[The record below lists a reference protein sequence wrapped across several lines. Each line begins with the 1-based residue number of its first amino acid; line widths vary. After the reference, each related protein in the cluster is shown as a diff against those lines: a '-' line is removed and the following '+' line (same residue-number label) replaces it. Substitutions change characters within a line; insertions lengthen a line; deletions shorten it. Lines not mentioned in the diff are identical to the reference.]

1 MPGIEDGR
9 HSSLE
14 LLTRIFGEVLA
25 GAFLNQRLESSDH
38 FAEVIL
44 LEAGIVF
51 HLGLGLGFIQ
61 NHLVRIVVL
70 ASFGFHFHHNAPVH
84 LKKTSVGVPRKFCIT
99 GLLGKGLNNFVINP
113 EIENGVHHTG
123 HRLTRTGTDR
133 KQKGI
138 LEITKFFAHGL
149 FDLGNICLNLGIES
163 LGVFLTVVVIIS
175 ANFSGDRETSRN
187 GNSNAAHFGKIGALT
202 A

>member
-1 MPGIEDGR
+1 M
-9 HSSLE
+9 
-14 LLTRIFGEVLA
+14 F
-25 GAFLNQRLESSDH
+25 
-38 FAEVIL
+38 
-44 LEAGIVF
+44 
-51 HLGLGLGFIQ
+51 
-61 NHLVRIVVL
+61 
-70 ASFGFHFHHNAPVH
+70 ASFGFYFHHNASVH
-84 LKKTSVGVPRKFCIT
+84 LEETTVGVPRKLCIA
-99 GLLGKGLNNFVINP
+99 GLLGKRFNNLVVNP
-113 EIENGVHHTG
+113 EIENSIHHAG
-123 HRLTRTGTDR
+123 HRLTGTGAHR